1 MTGSTQLRRAPAACL
16 YEETLNPTPLL
27 LPVQWDVPKVA
38 GKSRDLQGKHVG
50 SLGGGAIGSLVME
63 RLKVTSGA
71 RRQRVLCTCTGT
83 RVLSTPSSCI

>member
-1 MTGSTQLRRAPAACL
+1 LVEAGRNQLVV
-16 YEETLNPTPLL
+16 TPLL

-63 RLKVTSGA
+63 RLKVTSRA
-71 RRQRVLCTCTGT
+71 QAPRTLRSFAWAPGT
-83 RVLSTPSSCI
+83 ACGHAVCKMRM